1 MVDLNSQYGP
11 YPDEP
16 VGVLYTRGFKIVVHE
31 TYGHSDIVISVSDRT
46 EERKRAP
53 LGNLF
58 MENGKPQLVWGRKD
72 VSISDAPE
80 YFDGLLKACREVSE
94 TLRAIAEK
102 HGPPKS
108 IEREHALTACNRADR
123 VLRTANLFDVPKE

>member
-1 MVDLNSQYGP
+1 MVDPNSPIGP
-11 YPDEP
+11 YPDDP
-16 VGVLYTRGFKIVVHE
+16 VGVLYTRAFKIVVHE
-31 TYGHSDIVISVSDRT
+31 TSGYADIVISVSERT
-46 EERKRAP
+46 EGRKRAP

-58 MENGKPQLVWGRKD
+58 IENGKPQIVWGRKD

-94 TLRAIAEK
+94 TLRAIAVK
-102 HGPPKS
+102 HGPPSS

-123 VLRTANLFDVPKE
+123 VLRTTKLFDVPKE